1 MTKGNQFYGLYQYLD
16 KEIKRELIEDFVVKS
31 LKSLKDEGLDK
42 EKSLNKI
49 KSYFAQLHN
58 EITDVCVDLMFRD
71 DEIKTEKA
79 DRLIKVD
86 EIAKTL
92 KITKA
97 QVYNLINDG
106 KIKST
111 KIGERGTRIYEKD
124 FEDFIKSRKIK

>member
-111 KIGERGTRIYEKD
+111 KIGKRGTRIYEKD

>member
-1 MTKGNQFYGLYQYLD
+1 MIKGNQFYGLYQFLD

-31 LKSLKDEGLDK
+31 LRSLKDEGLDK

-49 KSYFAQLHN
+49 KSYFTQLHN
-58 EITDVCVDLMFRD
+58 EITDVCVDLMFK
-71 DEIKTEKA
+71 EEVIKVEKE
-79 DRLIKVD
+79 DKLLKVD

-106 KIKST
+106 KIKSS
-111 KIGERGTRIYEKD
+111 KIGERGTRITEKD
-124 FEDFIKSRKIK
+124 FNEFLKNRNIK